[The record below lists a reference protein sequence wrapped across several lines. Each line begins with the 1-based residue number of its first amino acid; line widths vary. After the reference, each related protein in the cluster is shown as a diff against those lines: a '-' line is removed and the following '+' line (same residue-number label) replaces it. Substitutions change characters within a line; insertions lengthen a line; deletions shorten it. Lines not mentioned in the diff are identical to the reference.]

1 MSKQPTI
8 DGSSDPL
15 NEEELKRALAYMK
28 TVPVRQHMRALPRA
42 PQLPQVPGPS
52 STTTPSPSKP
62 ALGGVF
68 RHLRRCDQLELLEA
82 MQMASSGL
90 QQAWLEDLD
99 MDDPSTVKEWEM
111 RRTTYR
117 VSEAAYVGSGS
128 QKLPTL
134 TVLFS
139 K

>member
-1 MSKQPTI
+1 
-8 DGSSDPL
+8 
-15 NEEELKRALAYMK
+15 MK
-28 TVPVRQHMRALPRA
+28 TVPVRQHMRALPRT

-90 QQAWLEDLD
+90 QQAWLEDLN

-117 VSEAAYVGSGS
+117 VPARGGLRNQAPEAYAGVARH
-128 QKLPTL
+128 QRRTQF
-134 TVLFS
+134 T
-139 K
+139 